1 MPARAPGLRA
11 IASAAEPAT
20 RPCPRPQRPEAI
32 AMPIP
37 APIGTQLGAE
47 LPPPVCANAGDA
59 MQSTASVMKIYCS
72 LRIVFLLASF
82 KMCRQW
88 VVEAHR
94 AGPLTLTAAVPK
106 WKQNSDRELLNLV
119 PLLRRR
125 FAEIN
130 HRQQHEHIRLNQRD
144 AKV

>member
-20 RPCPRPQRPEAI
+20 RPCPRPQRPEAM
-32 AMPIP
+32 AMPMP
-37 APIGTQLGAE
+37 APMGTQPAAAPSGVAAS
-47 LPPPVCANAGDA
+47 CANAGDA
-59 MQSTASVMKIYCS
+59 MQRTASVMKIYCS

-94 AGPLTLTAAVPK
+94 AGPLTLTARVAEVEA
-106 WKQNSDRELLNLV
+106 ELRVRN
-119 PLLRRR
+119 
-125 FAEIN
+125 FF
-130 HRQQHEHIRLNQRD
+130 
-144 AKV
+144 